1 MMSNEEGRGMRTQRL
16 VLFFSALVL
25 SGIAA
30 GPAISQDNR
39 GTQEQQMACTP
50 DVWRLCG
57 AQIPDVDRIT
67 ACLRANVPQLSPP
80 CRAVFETAST
90 SEPRR
95 RAARRPQRQYDDYDD
110 Q

>member
-1 MMSNEEGRGMRTQRL
+1 MRVQRL
-16 VLFFSALVL
+16 VLFVSALMM
-25 SGIAA
+25 SGVAVQ
-30 GPAISQDNR
+30 PAVSQDNR
-39 GTQEQQMACTP
+39 GTPEQQMACTP

-90 SEPRR
+90 TDPRR
-95 RAARRPQRQYDDYDD
+95 RVRRPPQQPYPQYPAYQDDDE

>member
-1 MMSNEEGRGMRTQRL
+1 F
-16 VLFFSALVL
+16 VSALTMA
-25 SGIAA
+25 GIAMQ
-30 GPAISQDNR
+30 PAISQENR

-90 SEPRR
+90 TDQRRGVRR
-95 RAARRPQRQYDDYDD
+95 RVRPQPYQTYPTYPAYQD
-110 Q
+110 